1 MASIRENKTKAGTSF
16 TVLYDYEDSNGR
28 RKQKSAG
35 TFLSRR
41 EAEGVQ
47 LEIDLSKNRSTFI
60 EPNDITVRELFDRW
74 LPIRAKTKRWEAST
88 YSSAL
93 NMVEKHIL
101 PRIGK
106 KKVQGVNAIHIEALF
121 ADLEITRRSGPQT
134 KNVKASD
141 LPFLSSSTISSIY
154 TLLHCAFEAAVK
166 WKLIRE
172 SPVQMEKPVRV
183 SPEAKFW
190 TQDQIY
196 SALERI
202 EDPLLHLCVHMSLAC
217 TLREGEVSGLRT
229 DRVNLDSG
237 TITVDA
243 TMQRVPRKAFDL
255 LPQKEIYVI
264 YPQFAGQSDSV
275 LLLKSP
281 KTKGSNRTNL
291 CTEQLQQ
298 EIAERMVAISRN
310 KGVYGDDYR
319 DFGLLICQEDGTP
332 AEPNLVGK
340 WFRLWQ
346 RRSGGELPYLKYH
359 ELRHSSA
366 TLLYDLC
373 RNAKSVQGVT
383 GHASAK
389 MVLDVYGHRHQQQ
402 QISLTRQLEATLYSS
417 QSAHKPPDDSYIDVL
432 LDAMKKD
439 PLMQQRVLSALL
451 ARSAT

>member
-1 MASIRENKTKAGTSF
+1 MASIRENKTKVGTSF
-16 TVLYDYEDSNGR
+16 TVLYDYEDGNGR

-35 TFLSRR
+35 TFASRR

-47 LEIDLSKNRSTFI
+47 LEIELSKNRSNFI

-88 YSSAL
+88 YSSSL
-93 NMVEKHIL
+93 NMIEKHIL
-101 PRIGK
+101 PRIGTRQ
-106 KKVQGVNAIHIEALF
+106 VQGINVIHIETLF
-121 ADLEITRRSGPQT
+121 AELENTRCSGPQT
-134 KNVKASD
+134 KNVDAYK

-154 TLLHCAFEAAVK
+154 MLLRCAFEAAVK
-166 WKLIRE
+166 WKLIHE
-172 SPVQMEKPVRV
+172 SPVQMDKPVRV
-183 SPEAKFW
+183 SPEANFW
-190 TQDQIY
+190 TQDQMY
-196 SALERI
+196 AALERI

-217 TLREGEVSGLRT
+217 TLREGEVSGLRM
-229 DRVNLDSG
+229 DRVDLEDG
-237 TITVDA
+237 TVTVDA

-255 LPQKEIYVI
+255 LPQKEIYFV

-281 KTKGSNRTNL
+281 
-291 CTEQLQQ
+291 
-298 EIAERMVAISRN
+298 
-310 KGVYGDDYR
+310 YR

-373 RNAKSVQGVT
+373 RNAKSVQGIT

-389 MVLDVYGHRHQQQ
+389 MVLDVYGHKHQQQ
-402 QISLTRQLEATLYSS
+402 QVSLTRQLESTLYSCQTAPKS
-417 QSAHKPPDDSYIDVL
+417 PDER
-432 LDAMKKD
+432 
-439 PLMQQRVLSALL
+439 PH
-451 ARSAT
+451 